1 MDITLKLGALDV
13 HEKVSTYNV
22 RREVSYSKVITTMD
36 DTEHATRSKD
46 RYIVETSFFP
56 MTEAESTEYYNA
68 LTGDTVSVT
77 FTDPYSGADTVKT
90 MRVTSDLD
98 AAFALVSVDGN
109 RRYNG
114 GAVQLREI

>member
-90 MRVTSDLD
+90 MRVTRDLD

-109 RRYNG
+109 RRYKG

>member
-1 MDITLKLGALDV
+1 MNITLRIGALDV

-36 DTEHATRSKD
+36 DMEHAARSKD

-56 MTEAESTEYYNA
+56 MTEAESAEYYNA
-68 LTGDTVSVT
+68 LIGDTISVT
-77 FTDPYSGADTVKT
+77 FTDPYSGADIVKA
-90 MRVTSDLD
+90 MRVTSDID

-109 RRYNG
+109 RRYKG
-114 GAVQLREI
+114 GAIQLREI

>member
-1 MDITLKLGALDV
+1 MDIMLKLGTLDV

-36 DTEHATRSKD
+36 DTEHAARSKD
-46 RYIVETSFFP
+46 RSIVETSFFP
-56 MTEAESTEYYNA
+56 MTEAESTAYYNA
-68 LTGDTVSVT
+68 LMGDTVSVT
-77 FTDPYSGADTVKT
+77 FTDPYSGAGTVKT
-90 MRVTSDLD
+90 MRVTSDLE

-109 RRYNG
+109 RRYKG

>member
-36 DTEHATRSKD
+36 DTEHAARSKD

-56 MTEAESTEYYNA
+56 MTESESTEYYNA
-68 LTGDTVSVT
+68 LMGDTMSVT
-77 FTDPYSGADTVKT
+77 FTDPYSGADTAKT
-90 MRVTSDLD
+90 MRLTSDLE

-109 RRYNG
+109 RRYKG

>member
-36 DTEHATRSKD
+36 DTEHAARSKD
-46 RYIVETSFFP
+46 RYIVETSVFP
-56 MTEAESTEYYNA
+56 MTEAESTVYYNA
-68 LTGDTVSVT
+68 LMGDTISVT
-77 FTDPYSGADTVKT
+77 FTDPYSGADIVKT
-90 MRVTSDLD
+90 MRVTSDLG

-109 RRYNG
+109 RRYKG

>member
-1 MDITLKLGALDV
+1 MNITLRFGTLDV
-13 HEKVSTYNV
+13 HEKASTFNV
-22 RREVSYSKVITTMD
+22 RCEVRYSKVITTMD
-36 DTEHATRSKD
+36 DTEHAARSKD

-68 LTGDTVSVT
+68 LMGDTVSVT

-90 MRVTSDLD
+90 MRVTSDLE

-109 RRYNG
+109 RRYKG

>member
-36 DTEHATRSKD
+36 DTEHAARWKD

-56 MTEAESTEYYNA
+56 MTEAEAAEYYNA
-68 LTGDTVSVT
+68 LKGDTVSVA
-77 FTDPYSGADTVKT
+77 FTDPYSGVDTVKT

-98 AAFALVSVDGN
+98 AAFALVSVDGK
-109 RRYNG
+109 RRYKG
-114 GAVQLREI
+114 GTVQLREI

>member
-1 MDITLKLGALDV
+1 MDIMLKLGTLDV

-36 DTEHATRSKD
+36 DTEHAARSKD

-56 MTEAESTEYYNA
+56 MTETESSEYYNS
-68 LTGDTVSVT
+68 LMGDTMSVT

-90 MRVTSDLD
+90 MRVTSDLE

-109 RRYNG
+109 RRYKG
-114 GAVQLREI
+114 GAIQLREI

>member
-1 MDITLKLGALDV
+1 MNITLRIGTLDV
-13 HEKVSTYNV
+13 HEKVSTYKV

-36 DTEHATRSKD
+36 NTEHAVRSKD

-56 MTEAESTEYYNA
+56 MTEAESSEYYNS
-68 LTGDTVSVT
+68 LMGDTVSVT

-90 MRVTSDLD
+90 MRVASDLD

>member
-1 MDITLKLGALDV
+1 MNITLQIGALDV

-36 DTEHATRSKD
+36 DMEHAARGKD

-56 MTEAESTEYYNA
+56 MTEAESTAYYNA
-68 LTGDTVSVT
+68 LKGDTVSVA
-77 FTDPYSGADTVKT
+77 FTDPYSGADAVKT
-90 MRVTSDLD
+90 MRVTSDLE

-109 RRYNG
+109 RRYKG

>member
-1 MDITLKLGALDV
+1 MDITLKLGTRDV

-36 DTEHATRSKD
+36 DTEHAARSKD

-56 MTEAESTEYYNA
+56 MTEAESTAYYNA
-68 LTGDTVSVT
+68 LKSDTVSVT

-90 MRVTSDLD
+90 MRVTSDLE

-109 RRYNG
+109 RRYKG
-114 GAVQLREI
+114 GTVQLREI

>member
-1 MDITLKLGALDV
+1 MDITLQIGALDV

-56 MTEAESTEYYNA
+56 MTEAESNAYYNA
-68 LTGDTVSVT
+68 LKSDTVSVT
-77 FTDPYSGADTVKT
+77 FADPYSEADTVKT

-98 AAFALVSVDGN
+98 AAFALVSVDGK
-109 RRYNG
+109 RRYKG
-114 GAVQLREI
+114 GTVQLREI